1 MAKIILIASDL
12 NARGDRPFERARLL
26 AEAGNAKRTLLFVN
40 DSKKPAD
47 ETKVRA
53 SLNRN

>member
-26 AEAGNAKRTLLFVN
+26 AEAWNAKRTLLFVN